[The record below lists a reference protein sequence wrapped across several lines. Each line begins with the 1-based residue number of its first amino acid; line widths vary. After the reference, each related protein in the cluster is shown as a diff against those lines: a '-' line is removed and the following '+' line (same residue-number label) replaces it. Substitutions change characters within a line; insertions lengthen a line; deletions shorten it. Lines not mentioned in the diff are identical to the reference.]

1 MKGITYEPV
10 YEENVYTKVLSIVLM
25 SIQEN
30 VWGRL
35 KACPIV
41 AGYFMIIREM
51 EVKDGAVC
59 MLEKKEEEHA
69 VRLRK

>member
-30 VWGRL
+30 VWEG
-35 KACPIV
+35 
-41 AGYFMIIREM
+41 
-51 EVKDGAVC
+51 
-59 MLEKKEEEHA
+59 
-69 VRLRK
+69 